1 MPNIKNNRTSPIENQ
16 RRGKLPEKSSSFYGQ
31 NSATAASVKIRR
43 PKTMPELLPD
53 RNRAAMTTAA
63 EIFPRVPPKLLLKV
77 TTMGSLG
84 PVQVLMT
91 PESTV
96 GDLITAAV
104 QLYVKEGRRP
114 ILPSNEGSCFDLHY
128 SQFSLES
135 LDRNVKLR
143 EIGSRNFFMC
153 PKNSIGENENGGD
166 DSVTTSFGSCS
177 TQAEKPC
184 KGFGWLSKVYSFLQ

>member
-1 MPNIKNNRTSPIENQ
+1 MPNLNNNLTSPVENH

-31 NSATAASVKIRR
+31 NSATAAGVKLRR
-43 PKTMPELLPD
+43 PKTMPELGPD
-53 RNRAAMTTAA
+53 RKRAAMTTTAA
-63 EIFPRVPPKLLLKV
+63 EIFPKQPPKFLLKV
-77 TTMGSLG
+77 MMIGSLG

-104 QLYVKEGRRP
+104 RLYVKEGRRP
-114 ILPSNEGSCFDLHY
+114 ILPSNEASYFDLHY

-135 LDRNVKLR
+135 LDRNEKLR
-143 EIGSRNFFMC
+143 EIGSRNFFIC
-153 PKNSIGENENGGD
+153 PKNNIGESDGVD
-166 DSVTTSFGSCS
+166 DSVTVSFGSCS

-184 KGFGWLSKVYSFLQ
+184 KGFGWLSKVYSFLL